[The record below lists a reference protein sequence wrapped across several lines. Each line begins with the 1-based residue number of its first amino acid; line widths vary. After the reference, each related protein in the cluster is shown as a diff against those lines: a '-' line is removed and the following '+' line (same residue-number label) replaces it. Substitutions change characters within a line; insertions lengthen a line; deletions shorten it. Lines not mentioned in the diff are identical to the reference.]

1 MLLIVDAKQLKETPK
16 EKKDSQREERKSS
29 SSVTSQLANQGME
42 CLFVTLY
49 CKINKRIWIINHN
62 LITFT
67 LVGHRVQRGN

>member
-42 CLFVTLY
+42 CLFVTWFACIVKSIKEY
-49 CKINKRIWIINHN
+49 
-62 LITFT
+62 
-67 LVGHRVQRGN
+67 GS